1 MCEANDRGRKAL
13 NDTMICACVNGW
25 IWRQTDQDI
34 HNVQH
39 NGVNI
44 TALQQTST
52 HKQRN
57 DTMEMQALGE
67 SAHQESVSKS
77 GHKLP
82 QNGSTCHITKV
93 IGKQTN
99 KENNHDDITK
109 KIDWKSI
116 WVLIDWLIDWLTH
129 WILIDIRLIDWLIA
143 IIDWLKVDLFKVACL
158 FDELK
163 VAWLI
168 DRLNCSCTPDWF
180 IDWLK
185 LNWMNHCCLLGYYF
199 RKLVRK
205 SEPKLIK
212 FEWSSFSYHLC
223 MNWMTF
229 GSFGWWIV
237 QKWSCGQI
245 NIWAGK

>member
-1 MCEANDRGRKAL
+1 MN
-13 NDTMICACVNGW
+13 NISTMHGNNNNAS
-25 IWRQTDQDI
+25 Q
-34 HNVQH
+34 
-39 NGVNI
+39 
-44 TALQQTST
+44 QQTTNNISPRIT
-52 HKQRN
+52 NNQPETTSVRN
-57 DTMEMQALGE
+57 TLWQHTNAGIGGNQLTK
-67 SAHQESVSKS
+67 SLSKS

-82 QNGSTCHITKV
+82 QNGSTCHITTV

-116 WVLIDWLIDWLTH
+116 WVLIDWLIDWLTD
-129 WILIDIRLIDWLIA
+129 WLTEYWLIYDWLIDWLIA

-168 DRLNCSCTPDWF
+168 DRLNCSCTPDWL